1 MAGRPTTMTGSSRR
15 RGGAKALLTALA
27 LAAFAAAPASAAA
40 PSSAQ
45 PAFGL
50 SAIGSA
56 GSIHLRGT
64 PGRVLHGAVRVRN
77 LSRHP
82 ITVILQRANL
92 ANAGNGNAN
101 FVTTGVSGSGGW
113 LQLSAG
119 RVTLAPRASR
129 VIAYTVSIP
138 AGTTGASHYAGIV
151 AVNAADLITP
161 AIRRHSHGRA
171 VTLYRVSRQALPLTI
186 RLPGPLTRSL
196 SLTSLRLTVAPAGA
210 SLVLGLAPGGTE
222 LTERAQVNLRVQRG
236 TRTIFKS
243 TAGLGQLFPVGTLNY
258 RIAWPGRPTTGA
270 YQVVGTI
277 RPQGSPVININRT
290 IEFTAAKAKQL
301 KREAPPVAGGQPSG
315 TPGWV
320 WIALGLGAALLI
332 ALSIAV
338 WKLARRPRGAL
349 T

>member
-1 MAGRPTTMTGSSRR
+1 MA
-15 RGGAKALLTALA
+15 ALA

-40 PSSAQ
+40 PSAAAQ
-45 PAFGL
+45 PVFGL
-50 SAIGSA
+50 SAVGST

-77 LSRHP
+77 LSRRP
-82 ITVILQRANL
+82 IVVILQRANL
-92 ANAGNGNAN
+92 ANAGNGNAE
-101 FVTTGVSGSGGW
+101 FLTTPISGTGGW
-113 LQLSAG
+113 LRLSAG
-119 RVTLAPRASR
+119 RVSLAPRASR
-129 VIAYTVSIP
+129 MLAYTVSIP

-161 AIRRHSHGRA
+161 AIRRKSKART
-171 VTLYRVSRQALPLTI
+171 VTVYRVSRQALPLTI

-222 LTERAQVNLRVQRG
+222 LTERAQVNLRVLRG

-243 TAGLGQLFPVGTLNY
+243 TAGLGQLFPVGSLNY
-258 RIAWPGRPTTGA
+258 HIAWPGRPTTGT
-270 YQVVGTI
+270 YRVVGTI

-290 IEFTAAKAKQL
+290 ITFTAAKAKQL
-301 KREAPPVAGGQPSG
+301 KREAPPAAGPARPSG

-332 ALSIAV
+332 ALSITV
-338 WKLARRPRGAL
+338 WKLTRRPRGAL

>member
-1 MAGRPTTMTGSSRR
+1 LA
-15 RGGAKALLTALA
+15 ALA

-40 PSSAQ
+40 PSAAAGA
-45 PAFGL
+45 PLATVFGL
-50 SAIGSA
+50 SAVGSV

-77 LSRHP
+77 LSRRP
-82 ITVILQRANL
+82 IVVILQRANL
-92 ANAGNGNAN
+92 ANAGNGNAE
-101 FVTTGVSGSGGW
+101 FLTTGISGTGGW
-113 LQLSAG
+113 LRLSAG
-119 RVTLAPRASR
+119 KVSLAPLASR

-161 AIRRHSHGRA
+161 ATRRKSKAHT
-171 VTLYRVSRQALPLTI
+171 VTVYRVSRQALPLTI

-196 SLTSLRLTVAPAGA
+196 SLTSLKLTVAPAGA

-222 LTERAQVNLRVQRG
+222 LTEGAQVNLRVLRG
-236 TRTIFKS
+236 TRTIFAS
-243 TAGLGQLFPVGTLNY
+243 TAGLGQLFPVGSLNY
-258 RIAWPGRPTTGA
+258 HIAWPGRPTTGA

-290 IEFTAAKAKQL
+290 IAFTAANATQL
-301 KREAPPVAGGQPSG
+301 KREAPPVAQAPAQPSG

-320 WIALGLGAALLI
+320 WIALGLGAAFLI
-332 ALSIAV
+332 TLSIAV
-338 WKLARRPRGAL
+338 WKLARRPRVAL